1 MDRDVLT
8 AILNNCRETT
18 SAFPSFRTDEQDG
31 RQTVRTDAAVLRTDA
46 SSWQTDEKPFE
57 QVSELFERMS
67 QYFERMLMCLER
79 ICKPIELFERIFLG
93 V

>member
-46 SSWQTDEKPFE
+46 SSWQTDEKPFDRVRTVRTDVAILRTDANVFGTDM
-57 QVSELFERMS
+57 QTDRTL
-67 QYFERMLMCLER
+67 
-79 ICKPIELFERIFLG
+79 
-93 V
+93 